1 MLKFFK
7 ESDKIMSNQNG
18 YIYKITCLIN
28 NKVYI
33 GQTIDFKRRKYEH
46 FNRLN
51 RNKSDNKYLQE
62 DYNKYG
68 KENFKFEIIEECK
81 KDNLLERETY
91 WINNYKGIFSK
102 YTYNEKDRNGY
113 NDEYKYNLSKS
124 VSGSKNGMYGKK
136 HKKESIEIMRKKVS
150 IANKGKKRSE
160 ECKKLLSEI
169 AKERYRNNSKY
180 SQEFIAQ
187 LKNKYK
193 ELGSYTAIYKLYPD
207 INNNTLYR
215 LIRFGSTLF
224 KK

>member
-7 ESDKIMSNQNG
+7 ESDKIMSNQSG

-51 RNKSDNKYLQE
+51 KNKSDNKYLQE

-102 YTYNEKDRNGY
+102 YIYNEKDINGY
-113 NDEYKYNLSKS
+113 NNEYKYNLSKS
-124 VSGSKNGMYGKK
+124 VSGNKNGMYGKR

-150 IANKGKKRSE
+150 AANKGKKRSE
-160 ECKKLLSEI
+160 ECRKLLSER

-187 LKNKYK
+187 LKNEYK

-207 INNNTLYR
+207 INNTTLYR
-215 LIRFGSTLF
+215 LIRFDSTLF